1 MLEQIVIDVLRA
13 AEGRAEPTM
22 IRCFREEVDRQGVSA
37 LLAISIM
44 AHENGRVGATSRNTD
59 GSYDMG
65 PMQINSI
72 HLPELARISGLSQAQ
87 VRAQMI
93 NDPCANLSVGVWLL
107 RRAINRQGSVWGGV
121 AAYHSRTPSKGSTY
135 AWKVYAAMNRILSK
149 TNHEVVSRITY
160 SGFQLAALR
169 GSVTLAQNSR

>member
-1 MLEQIVIDVLRA
+1 MLEQVVIDVLKA

-22 IRCFREEVDRQGVSA
+22 IRCFHEEIDRQGVSP

-93 NDPCANLSVGVWLL
+93 NEPCANLSVGVWLL
-107 RRAINRQGSVWGGV
+107 RRSINREGSVWGGV
-121 AAYHSRTPSKGSTY
+121 AAYHSRTPSKGSAY
-135 AWKVYAAMNRILSK
+135 AWKVHAVMSRIVSK
-149 TNHEVVSRITY
+149 TSHEVVARITF
-160 SGFQLAALR
+160 SGLQLAALR
-169 GSVTLAQNSR
+169 TSVSLAQNTR